1 LKEEEKKTVRLME
14 TMTTNSGN
22 DINNEEHSPM
32 LTSSSSNCLF
42 TSINSHL
49 NKISTPDYEKISE
62 QFLTTF
68 STWDDREQ
76 LIFVENLL
84 KRMHSQQHGQ
94 INTILLPM
102 LQRDFIGQL
111 ATRGLEHIAEK
122 ILSYLNDQSLVS
134 TELVCHDWYHVISAG
149 IKNVS

>member
-1 LKEEEKKTVRLME
+1 ME

-32 LTSSSSNCLF
+32 LTSSSSNCLL
-42 TSINSHL
+42 TSMNNHS
-49 NKISTPDYEKISE
+49 NKISTPDYEKMSE
-62 QFLTTF
+62 RFLTTF

-76 LIFVENLL
+76 IIFVENLL
-84 KRMHSQQHGQ
+84 KRMHSHQHGQ
-94 INTILLPM
+94 INTFLLPM

-111 ATRGLEHIAEK
+111 AARGLDHIAEK
-122 ILSYLNDQSLVS
+122 ILGYLDDRSLTS

-149 IKNVS
+149 MKNILFI